1 MPLILKIVL
10 IIIIVAANILL
21 GPPIVSYFFI
31 FSRRDSLKLMDADID
46 KTYLG
51 PYKDILYE
59 SYDYVNAYD
68 KKELTITARDGAEL
82 KAEYYDEGNDR
93 VIILFHGYRG
103 SQFINFPYHIRFF
116 LKNGYNVVAAYN
128 RAHDKSGGKHST
140 LGYLEKFDVVDWT
153 EYVNRELKFD
163 KIALYGIS
171 MGGASVAM
179 SSDLVDPSLV
189 KVMVVDCGFSCGYN
203 QIKSDCKKF
212 FLPWFSYAP
221 VMTGMA
227 KLFLKADCTDT
238 AGNHLSKTEIPVFF
252 FHGTDDRT
260 VFPVECDRNFE
271 SCQSVKD
278 RMIIEGA
285 NHTLSLIKGGKEAE
299 NRLLDFMNKYI

>member
-1 MPLILKIVL
+1 MPLVCKIILILVIVS
-10 IIIIVAANILL
+10 ANILL

-31 FSRRDSLKLMDADID
+31 FSRRNSLKLMDADIE

-59 SYDYVNAYD
+59 SYDYVSAYD
-68 KKELTITARDGAEL
+68 KKELSLTARDGSIL
-82 KAEYYDEGNDR
+82 KAEYYDEGNDK

-116 LKNGYNVVAAYN
+116 LNNGYNVIAAYN

-153 EYVNRELKFD
+153 EYAHDDLKFENV
-163 KIALYGIS
+163 ALYGIS

-179 SSDLVDPSLV
+179 SSDLLDPSFV
-189 KVMVVDCGFSCGYN
+189 KVLVVDCGFSCGYH

-212 FLPWFSYAP
+212 HLPWFSYAP
-221 VMTGMA
+221 IMTGLA
-227 KLFLKADCTDT
+227 KLFLKADCRET
-238 AGNHLSKTEIPVFF
+238 AGEHLSKTTLPVFF
-252 FHGTDDRT
+252 FHGTADRT
-260 VFPVECDRNFE
+260 VFPDETETNFNACN
-271 SCQSVKD
+271 STKD
-278 RMIIEGA
+278 KMIIEGA

-299 NRLLDFMNKYI
+299 ERLLGFLNIYI